1 MTTLLRWQNEYRLLP
16 LLLAASLVVLL
27 ACVAGVVW
35 SETSLRPQVKYASL
49 DTARRAYGEVVVDI
63 STQADLVRLGFD
75 TGHGARALSG
85 LGVQEYFMPRTSR
98 QFDQLDP
105 AVRSCFEGQDR
116 CTAVVVPLSAA
127 QGEGFLAAHAAVPAG
142 QMVFLL
148 RCGRVAFK
156 QIVEK

>member
-16 LLLAASLVVLL
+16 PVLVASLVLLL
-27 ACVAGVVW
+27 ACVAGVIW
-35 SETSLRPQVKYASL
+35 SELSLRPQVKYASL
-49 DTARRAYGEVVVDI
+49 DTARRAYGEVVIDI
-63 STQADLVRLGFD
+63 STQADLTRLGFD

-116 CTAVVVPLSAA
+116 CTAVVVPLRPPRD
-127 QGEGFLAAHAAVPAG
+127 EGFLAAHAAAPAG
-142 QMVFLL
+142 HMVFLL
-148 RCGRVAFK
+148 RSGRVAFK
-156 QIVEK
+156 QIIEG